1 MPTPSWLPAIV
12 WTDFRLAVLFT
23 VLMPLALLVWALV
36 QKAEAIQKLLIIYW
50 RVSSLL
56 AITVYL
62 LIGALPIGFIS
73 GWLARVLIPV
83 ALWFWIDL
91 NEEIAEQPKNPLK
104 LGFTAWRWAVSIY
117 CGVGALAQ
125 LPALRCALVPSSALV
140 EDSFCRIWLSPPWAF
155 RDLVHA
161 TTKPYFLGFLALV
174 GLSVYVLY
182 FVYFVAIRLGKQ
194 GRSATG
200 Q

>member
-1 MPTPSWLPAIV
+1 MPIPSWLPAIV

-23 VLMPLALLVWALV
+23 VLIPLVLLVWALV
-36 QKAEAIQKLLIIYW
+36 WKSEAIQKLLIIYW

-62 LIGALPIGFIS
+62 LIGAIPIGFIS
-73 GWLARVLIPV
+73 GWLAKVLIPT

-91 NEEIAEQPKNPLK
+91 NEEIAEQPKSPLK
-104 LGFTAWRWAVSIY
+104 LAFTAWRWAVSIY

-125 LPALRCALVPSSALV
+125 LPALRCAIVPSAALV
-140 EDSFCRIWLSPPWAF
+140 EDQFCRVWLSPPWAF

>member
-36 QKAEAIQKLLIIYW
+36 QKVEAIQKLLIIYW

-91 NEEIAEQPKNPLK
+91 NEEIAEQPKSPLK
-104 LGFTAWRWAVSIY
+104 LAFTAWRWAVSIY
-117 CGVGALAQ
+117 CGVGTLAQ